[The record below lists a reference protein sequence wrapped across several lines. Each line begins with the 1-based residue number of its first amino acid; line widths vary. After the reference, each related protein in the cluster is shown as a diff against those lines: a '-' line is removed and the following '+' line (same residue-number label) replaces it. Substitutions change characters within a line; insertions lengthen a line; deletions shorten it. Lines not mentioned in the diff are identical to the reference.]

1 MFNCQDFESLPVKT
15 MCLDLSNSSVW
26 LHGAGPIYAKL
37 KGWCQNDSAEVSWSF
52 PVLLPALT
60 QTLGQRN
67 TACAHLTH
75 LCKVE
80 LSRLAHTA
88 TIVTII
94 SKTDKPV
101 IKYNASWKYG
111 WIWYLTGD
119 SRDTWAVQ
127 LAEPVRL
134 IGFHSNWYENQDIP
148 QKAYLGKVSRLSQ
161 GWFSCQSWW
170 LHSSPCCW
178 NK

>member
-1 MFNCQDFESLPVKT
+1 MSVRRKLKLTMFKWHCNEINCQDFESLPVKT
-15 MCLDLSNSSVW
+15 MCLDLSNSTKIPSLW
-26 LHGAGPIYAKL
+26 LHGAVPIYAKM
-37 KGWCQNDSAEVSWSF
+37 KGWCQNDTAEVSWSF

-80 LSRLAHTA
+80 LSGLAPVHAHTA

-101 IKYNASWKYG
+101 IKYNASCKYS
-111 WIWYLTGD
+111 WIWYLTALFTEKN
-119 SRDTWAVQ
+119 R
-127 LAEPVRL
+127 
-134 IGFHSNWYENQDIP
+134 
-148 QKAYLGKVSRLSQ
+148 
-161 GWFSCQSWW
+161 W
-170 LHSSPCCW
+170 L
-178 NK
+178 